1 MLVSIL
7 VPCRNE
13 AGHLPAFVQAVLAQ
27 QLPAPLQLELIVA
40 DGRSDDGSAPWLQR
54 WQAQE
59 PRLRL
64 VDNPGRIVSTG
75 LNAALAAARGEVV
88 VRMDVHT
95 DYAPDYV
102 ARCVQVLAE
111 TGADCVG
118 GAWQPVG
125 DGAIARAFR
134 SRFGSGGA
142 ASRQAGHSG
151 WVDTVYLGAW
161 RRDTLLALGGF
172 DEHLVRN
179 QDDELALRITRGGG
193 RVWQDARI
201 VSHYTPRSS
210 LGALWR
216 QFFQYG
222 YWKVAVIAKH
232 RLPASPRHLAPFGF
246 VATLALLALAAPA
259 WRPAAWALAALLGL
273 YALALAVN
281 GLAACRAGGLLGSRA
296 LWSALQQAVPVA
308 AATACMQLAYGLG
321 FGLGLIDRLSGRLV
335 PGRAPAA
342 ATRLTR

>member
-1 MLVSIL
+1 VLVSIL

-13 AGHLPAFVQAVLAQ
+13 AGHLPAFVQAVLSQ
-27 QLPAPLQLELIVA
+27 QLPAPLQLELVVA
-40 DGRSDDGSAPWLQR
+40 DGRSDDGSATCLQR

-161 RRDTLLALGGF
+161 RRDTLLALRGF
-172 DEHLVRN
+172 DDNLVRN

-232 RLPASPRHLAPFGF
+232 RLPASPRHLAPFAF

-259 WRPAAWALAALLGL
+259 WRPAAWALAALLAL
-273 YALALAVN
+273 YALALAAN
-281 GLAACRAGGLLGSRA
+281 GLAACRVAGQPLWPA
-296 LWSALQQAVPVA
+296 LRQAAAVA

-321 FGLGLIDRLSGRLV
+321 FGRGLIDRLSGRLAA
-335 PGRAPAA
+335 GRAPAA